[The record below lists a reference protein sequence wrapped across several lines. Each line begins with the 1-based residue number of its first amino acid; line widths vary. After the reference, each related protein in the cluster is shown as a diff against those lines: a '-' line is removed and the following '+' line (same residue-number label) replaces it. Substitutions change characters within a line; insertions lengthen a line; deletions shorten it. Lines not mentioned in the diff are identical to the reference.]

1 MYNVCAFICS
11 LVSYAV
17 SYKVSCE
24 VSYRSAKNWTNY
36 KTRLAATRDRLSQP
50 QAFWLVLSENE
61 MTLYL
66 KDGILDTNSFFI
78 LCHIEF
84 VYPLRRP
91 SLARPPPHICL
102 CWAALSLSSSC
113 CCNVRGVFVKSQ
125 MLMCG
130 LKTPFEVLVNFIPE
144 CCCCVADGCCMHFG
158 FRFPLEA

>member
-1 MYNVCAFICS
+1 MCVCLFVRKLRSELWSELPQCQE
-11 LVSYAV
+11 LNQLQDKTC
-17 SYKVSCE
+17 SYK
-24 VSYRSAKNWTNY
+24 RQTI
-36 KTRLAATRDRLSQP
+36 AASSLLTGFVREWNDPVFER
-50 QAFWLVLSENE
+50 
-61 MTLYL
+61 
-66 KDGILDTNSFFI
+66 LDTNSFFI

-91 SLARPPPHICL
+91 SPAIPPPHICL
-102 CWAALSLSSSC
+102 CWAALSLSSSSC